1 MTDQFI
7 PPIPLAALGPKILL
21 EETKIKNIESR
32 LMGPNNEG
40 KAPSECQP
48 LKESELEN
56 IKTKI
61 ILNGPLAP
69 KEIKENINTINEN
82 NKNKTINILKTNTA
96 TKTEEKFLQKKRNLD
111 DKKKIIQFE
120 EKLLNDDL
128 LNNEKHC
135 SNKSNF
141 SEKSSKSDNNNNNS
155 GSELSPKNNITNNNT
170 NNNNNGTAS
179 NKYNNKSILDYYPT
193 KFISRSNTN
202 SNIIKNTNNNIT
214 SHKKNSGE
222 KNTNNKDSANKDLTQ
237 ELELNEHNNSGEKN
251 KNINHTN
258 NTELNTIEQ
267 LMKKISEQNL
277 IIESKDKEISSMR
290 LTLKEN
296 EEIIQNLQEY
306 KKNSDIEIK
315 RCRLDISNMAKE
327 ISALQREKKNKWIN
341 EQEYNLGKFGIQRF
355 SHGQILDY
363 WEDGKKIVELKKNLE
378 NIKLQREELD
388 KQRKR
393 LSSNKNRKN
402 QNQNQNQIEEN
413 NNNSNNLNNNNTSEI
428 DDSKE
433 LLYFKMMQLQKEETE
448 LKETKNKLEIEKSIL
463 IHEINLYNQESKCSF
478 YQKKEGWPLLG
489 GRYQVISLLGKGG
502 YSEVYKAYDLE
513 NHMYVACKLH
523 QLNQNWKEEVKDNYI
538 KHTVRENQIHQEI
551 NHSKIVRHFDTI
563 EIDNNSFCTVLEY
576 CSGPDLATY
585 LQRNRFIQEK
595 EARIIITQILEGLEY
610 LNKLPNKII
619 HYDLKP
625 ENIIFNNMEVK
636 ISDFG
641 LAKIV
646 ESNTDR
652 VQLTSQGVGTYWY
665 LPPECFEEKKNVDIS
680 SKVDIWSV
688 GVILFEMFFRKK
700 PFGQNYTQDKL
711 LKDRVMQNAK
721 VVEIPSKPNISEEC
735 KDFIRR
741 CLAYHPEDR
750 YDVFQALES
759 PFIKQE
765 KGKDSYK
772 KLKSG
777 SNNSSNNNLV
787 VPPFCI

>member
-1 MTDQFI
+1 MKDPFI
-7 PPIPLAALGPKILL
+7 PPKPLLGLSPKILL
-21 EETKIKNIESR
+21 DENKIKNIESR

-61 ILNGPLAP
+61 ILNNPLAP
-69 KEIKENINTINEN
+69 KEIKENINNSSNKKNVINTE
-82 NKNKTINILKTNTA
+82 I
-96 TKTEEKFLQKKRNLD
+96 KTEEKFLQKKRILD
-111 DKKKIIQFE
+111 DKNDKKKEKVKLSQFE
-120 EKLLNDDL
+120 EKLLHDDL
-128 LNNEKHC
+128 LNISTEKNNNS

-141 SEKSSKSDNNNNNS
+141 SEKSYNNS
-155 GSELSPKNNITNNNT
+155 SSELSPKNNLTNNNL
-170 NNNNNGTAS
+170 NMNSNTAS
-179 NKYNNKSILDYYPT
+179 NKNNKTILDYYPT
-193 KFISRSNTN
+193 KFISRSNNN
-202 SNIIKNTNNNIT
+202 SNIIKNNNNSVST
-214 SHKKNSGE
+214 SKKNSGE
-222 KNTNNKDSANKDLTQ
+222 KHHNNKEINNNNNI
-237 ELELNEHNNSGEKN
+237 ELELNEISQNLVNNHNSNNNSSEY
-251 KNINHTN
+251 
-258 NTELNTIEQ
+258 NTMEQ
-267 LMKKISEQNL
+267 LMKKITEQNL
-277 IIESKDKEISSMR
+277 IIETKDKEISS
-290 LTLKEN
+290 LKSALKEN
-296 EEIIQNLQEY
+296 EEIIQSLQEY

-315 RCRLDISNMAKE
+315 RCRLDISNMVKE
-327 ISALQREKKNKWIN
+327 ISELQREKKNKWIN
-341 EQEYNLGKFGIQRF
+341 EQEYYLGKFGIQRF
-355 SHGQILDY
+355 SHGQMMDY
-363 WEDGKKIVELKKNLE
+363 WEDGVKIIELKKNLE
-378 NIKLQREELD
+378 NIKIQKEEID
-388 KQRKR
+388 KQKKR
-393 LSSNKNRKN
+393 LSSNKNRRNN
-402 QNQNQNQIEEN
+402 QNQNQTDDIN
-413 NNNSNNLNNNNTSEI
+413 NNNNININNTENF
-428 DDSKE
+428 DDSKG
-433 LLYFKMMQLQKEETE
+433 LLYFKMMQLQKEEAE
-448 LKETKNKLEIEKSIL
+448 LKEQKNKLEIEKSIL
-463 IHEINLYNQESKCSF
+463 IHEINLYNQETRCSF
-478 YQKKEGWPLLG
+478 SQKKEGWPLLG
-489 GRYQVISLLGKGG
+489 GRYQIVSLLGKGG

-646 ESNTDR
+646 ENNTDR

-665 LPPECFEEKKNVDIS
+665 LPPECFEEKKNIDIS

-711 LKDRVMQNAK
+711 LKDRVMQNAR
-721 VVEIPSKPNISEEC
+721 VVDIPTKPNISEEC
-735 KDFIRR
+735 KDFIRK
-741 CLAYHPEDR
+741 CLAYHQEDR

-759 PFIKQE
+759 PFIKQD

-777 SNNSSNNNLV
+777 INSNNGSSTNLV
-787 VPPFCI
+787 VPPLCL

>member
-1 MTDQFI
+1 M
-7 PPIPLAALGPKILL
+7 PLTGLGPKILL
-21 EETKIKNIESR
+21 EENKIKSIESR

-69 KEIKENINTINEN
+69 KEIKENINTINDN
-82 NKNKTINILKTNTA
+82 NKTKTINIIKNA
-96 TKTEEKFLQKKRNLD
+96 SINKSEEKFLNKKRNLD
-111 DKKKIIQFE
+111 DKT
-120 EKLLNDDL
+120 LNDDL
-128 LNNEKHC
+128 SPNDKHS
-135 SNKSNF
+135 SNQSF
-141 SEKSSKSDNNNNNS
+141 SEKSSKSDNNNN
-155 GSELSPKNNITNNNT
+155 SELSPKNNTTNNTGN
-170 NNNNNGTAS
+170 AS
-179 NKYNNKSILDYYPT
+179 NKYNKSILDYYPT
-193 KFISRSNTN
+193 KFISRSYNN
-202 SNIIKNTNNNIT
+202 SNIVKNHNYSST
-214 SHKKNSGE
+214 HKKNSGD
-222 KNTNNKDSANKDLTQ
+222 KFSTNKDNKDINNP
-237 ELELNEHNNSGEKN
+237 ELELKEQK
-251 KNINHTN
+251 INHIN
-258 NTELNTIEQ
+258 NTEYNTIEQ
-267 LMKKISEQNL
+267 LMKKLNEQNL
-277 IIESKDKEISSMR
+277 IIESKDKEISSMKM
-290 LTLKEN
+290 LLKEN
-296 EEIIQNLQEY
+296 EEIINNLQEY
-306 KKNSDIEIK
+306 KKNSDLEIK

-327 ISALQREKKNKWIN
+327 ISTLQREKKNKWIN
-341 EQEYNLGKFGIQRF
+341 EQEYSLGKFGIQRF

-363 WEDGKKIVELKKNLE
+363 WEDGVKIIELKKNLE
-378 NIKLQREELD
+378 NIKQQREELD

-393 LSSNKNRKN
+393 LSSIKNRK
-402 QNQNQNQIEEN
+402 NQNQNQIEEN
-413 NNNSNNLNNNNTSEI
+413 NNMTNNISDI
-428 DDSKE
+428 DDSKG
-433 LLYFKMMQLQKEETE
+433 LLYFKMMQLQKEEVE

-478 YQKKEGWPLLG
+478 AQKKEGWPLLG
-489 GRYQVISLLGKGG
+489 GRYQIVGLLGKGG

-585 LQRNRFIQEK
+585 LQRNRCIQEK

-646 ESNTDR
+646 ESNTDK

-665 LPPECFEEKKNVDIS
+665 LPPECFEDRKNVDIS

-711 LKDRVMQNAK
+711 LKDKVMQNAK
-721 VVEIPSKPNISEEC
+721 VVDIPNKPNISEEC
-735 KDFIRR
+735 KDFIKK
-741 CLAYHPEDR
+741 CLAYHQEDR

-759 PFIKQE
+759 PFIKQD

-777 SNNSSNNNLV
+777 NNNSNNNSTNNLI
-787 VPPFCI
+787 VPPLCL

>member
-1 MTDQFI
+1 MKDPFI
-7 PPIPLAALGPKILL
+7 PPIPLATLAPKILL
-21 EETKIKNIESR
+21 EENKIKNIESR

-61 ILNGPLAP
+61 ILNAPLAP

-82 NKNKTINILKTNTA
+82 NKNKTINFLKNNNA
-96 TKTEEKFLQKKRNLD
+96 VKPEEKFLQKKRNLD
-111 DKKKIIQFE
+111 DKKKINQFE
-120 EKLLNDDL
+120 EKLLNDEL
-128 LNNEKHC
+128 SNNDKHS

-155 GSELSPKNNITNNNT
+155 ASELSPKNNNNTNNT

-193 KFISRSNTN
+193 KFISRSDNN
-202 SNIIKNTNNNIT
+202 SNAIKSINNNIS

-222 KNTNNKDSANKDLTQ
+222 KNSNYKDNIPNKDLNSEFDIKEQ
-237 ELELNEHNNSGEKN
+237 NNSGEKN
-251 KNINHTN
+251 VPHLN
-258 NTELNTIEQ
+258 NTEYNTIEQ

-277 IIESKDKEISSMR
+277 IIESKDKEISSMK

-296 EEIIQNLQEY
+296 EEIINNLQEY
-306 KKNSDIEIK
+306 KKNSDMEIK

-363 WEDGKKIVELKKNLE
+363 WEDGKKIIELKKNLE
-378 NIKLQREELD
+378 NIKIQKEELD
-388 KQRKR
+388 KQKKK
-393 LSSNKNRKN
+393 LASSKNKKN
-402 QNQNQNQIEEN
+402 QNMEENGINNGN
-413 NNNSNNLNNNNTSEI
+413 NNNISEI
-428 DDSKE
+428 EDSKE
-433 LLYFKMMQLQKEETE
+433 LLSFKMMQLQKEEIE

-463 IHEINLYNQESKCSF
+463 IHEINLYNQETKCSF

-489 GRYQVISLLGKGG
+489 GRYQIIGLLGKGG

-523 QLNQNWKEEVKDNYI
+523 QLNQNWREEVKDNYI

-585 LQRNRFIQEK
+585 LQRNRFVQEK

-711 LKDRVMQNAK
+711 LKDHVMQNAK
-721 VVEIPSKPNISEEC
+721 VVDIPSKPNISEEC
-735 KDFIRR
+735 KDFIKR

>member
-1 MTDQFI
+1 MKDTFI
-7 PPIPLAALGPKILL
+7 PPMPLTGLGPKILL
-21 EETKIKNIESR
+21 EENKIKSIESR

-69 KEIKENINTINEN
+69 KEIKENINTINDN
-82 NKNKTINILKTNTA
+82 NKTKTINIIKNA
-96 TKTEEKFLQKKRNLD
+96 SINKSEEKFLNKKRNLD
-111 DKKKIIQFE
+111 DKT
-120 EKLLNDDL
+120 LNDDL
-128 LNNEKHC
+128 SPNDKHS
-135 SNKSNF
+135 SNQSF
-141 SEKSSKSDNNNNNS
+141 SEKSSKSDNNN
-155 GSELSPKNNITNNNT
+155 SELSPKNNTTNNTGN
-170 NNNNNGTAS
+170 AS
-179 NKYNNKSILDYYPT
+179 NKYNKSILDYYPT
-193 KFISRSNTN
+193 KFISRSYNN
-202 SNIIKNTNNNIT
+202 SNIVKNHNYSST
-214 SHKKNSGE
+214 HKKNSGD
-222 KNTNNKDSANKDLTQ
+222 KFSTNKDNKDINNP
-237 ELELNEHNNSGEKN
+237 ELELKERE
-251 KNINHTN
+251 INHIN
-258 NTELNTIEQ
+258 NNEYNTIEQ
-267 LMKKISEQNL
+267 LMKKLNEQNL
-277 IIESKDKEISSMR
+277 IIESKDKEISSMKM
-290 LTLKEN
+290 LLKEN
-296 EEIIQNLQEY
+296 EEIINNLQEY
-306 KKNSDIEIK
+306 KKNSDLEIK

-327 ISALQREKKNKWIN
+327 ISTLQREKKNKWIN
-341 EQEYNLGKFGIQRF
+341 EQEYSLGKFGIQRF

-363 WEDGKKIVELKKNLE
+363 WEDGVKIIELKKNLE
-378 NIKLQREELD
+378 NIKQQREELD

-393 LSSNKNRKN
+393 LSSIKNRK
-402 QNQNQNQIEEN
+402 NQNQNQIEEN
-413 NNNSNNLNNNNTSEI
+413 NNMTNNISDI
-428 DDSKE
+428 DDSKG
-433 LLYFKMMQLQKEETE
+433 LLYFKMMQLQKEEVE

-478 YQKKEGWPLLG
+478 AQKKEGWPLLG
-489 GRYQVISLLGKGG
+489 GRYQIVGLLGKGG

-585 LQRNRFIQEK
+585 LQRNRCIQEK

-646 ESNTDR
+646 ESNTDK

-665 LPPECFEEKKNVDIS
+665 LPPECFEDRKNVDIS

-711 LKDRVMQNAK
+711 LKDKVMQNAK
-721 VVEIPSKPNISEEC
+721 VVDIPNKPNISEEC
-735 KDFIRR
+735 KDFIKK
-741 CLAYHPEDR
+741 CLAYHQEDR

-759 PFIKQE
+759 PFIKQD

-777 SNNSSNNNLV
+777 NNNSNNNSTNNLI
-787 VPPFCI
+787 VPPLCL

>member
-1 MTDQFI
+1 MKDSFLQ
-7 PPIPLAALGPKILL
+7 PKPLNGLNPKMILVNENKL
-21 EETKIKNIESR
+21 KNLESR

-48 LKESELEN
+48 LKESEFEN

-61 ILNGPLAP
+61 ISVPLAP

-82 NKNKTINILKTNTA
+82 NKNKNNIMLKSNSGIRKTISSEIKTD
-96 TKTEEKFLQKKRNLD
+96 EKFLQKKRNFGEKNQRNILEED
-111 DKKKIIQFE
+111 FNNDFLNSDK
-120 EKLLNDDL
+120 
-128 LNNEKHC
+128 NN
-135 SNKSNF
+135 SNKSIL
-141 SEKSSKSDNNNNNS
+141 SDKSFKSDNNS
-155 GSELSPKNNITNNNT
+155 GGSESSQKH
-170 NNNNNGTAS
+170 NNNNNGNTN
-179 NKYNNKSILDYYPT
+179 NKHNKSIKDYYPT
-193 KFISRSNTN
+193 TFISRSNNNSNHFKSTN
-202 SNIIKNTNNNIT
+202 SNLSTHKKSSGDKYSTNNNSIDI
-214 SHKKNSGE
+214 NDGNANE
-222 KNTNNKDSANKDLTQ
+222 KNNQSNH
-237 ELELNEHNNSGEKN
+237 EY
-251 KNINHTN
+251 NIS
-258 NTELNTIEQ
+258 IEQ
-267 LMKKISEQNL
+267 LMKKISDQN
-277 IIESKDKEISSMR
+277 IILELKDKEISNLK
-290 LTLKEN
+290 LTKKEN
-296 EEIIQNLQEY
+296 EEIIKDLQEY

-327 ISALQREKKNKWIN
+327 IAELKRERKNKWIN

-355 SHGQILDY
+355 SHGQTIDY
-363 WEDGKKIVELKKNLE
+363 WEDGTKIIEIKKQLE
-378 NIKLQREELD
+378 NIKNQKEEID
-388 KQRKR
+388 KQRRKI
-393 LSSNKNRKN
+393 SSSKSRKT
-402 QNQNQNQIEEN
+402 QNDDN
-413 NNNSNNLNNNNTSEI
+413 NNNYYEQ

-433 LLYFKMMQLQKEETE
+433 LLNFKMSQLQKEESE
-448 LKETKNKLEIEKSIL
+448 LKDKKNRLDIEKSIL
-463 IHEINLYNQESKCSF
+463 IHEINLYNQESRCTFS
-478 YQKKEGWPLLG
+478 QKKEGWPLLG
-489 GRYQVISLLGKGG
+489 GRYQIVGLLGKGG

-538 KHTVRENQIHQEI
+538 KHTIRENQIHKEI

-625 ENIIFNNMEVK
+625 ENIIFNNMEAK

-665 LPPECFEEKKNVDIS
+665 LPPECFEEKKNVNIS
-680 SKVDIWSV
+680 SKVDIWSI

-711 LKDRVMQNAK
+711 LKERVMQNAK
-721 VVEIPSKPNISEEC
+721 VVEIPNKPNISDEC
-735 KDFIRR
+735 KDFIRH
-741 CLAYHPEDR
+741 CLAYHQEDR

-759 PFIKQE
+759 PFIKQD

-772 KLKSG
+772 KIKSG
-777 SNNSSNNNLV
+777 NVSNNINVSAFNL
-787 VPPFCI
+787 

>member
-1 MTDQFI
+1 MKDTFI
-7 PPIPLAALGPKILL
+7 PPMPLTGLGPKILL
-21 EETKIKNIESR
+21 EENKIKSIESR

-69 KEIKENINTINEN
+69 KEIKENINTINDN
-82 NKNKTINILKTNTA
+82 NKTKTINIIKNA
-96 TKTEEKFLQKKRNLD
+96 SINKSEEKFLNKKRNLD
-111 DKKKIIQFE
+111 DKT
-120 EKLLNDDL
+120 LDDDL
-128 LNNEKHC
+128 SPNDKHS
-135 SNKSNF
+135 SNQSF
-141 SEKSSKSDNNNNNS
+141 SEKSSKSDNNN
-155 GSELSPKNNITNNNT
+155 SELSPKNNTTNNTGN
-170 NNNNNGTAS
+170 AS
-179 NKYNNKSILDYYPT
+179 NKYNKSILDYYPT
-193 KFISRSNTN
+193 KFISRSYNN
-202 SNIIKNTNNNIT
+202 SNIVKNHNYSST
-214 SHKKNSGE
+214 HKKNSGD
-222 KNTNNKDSANKDLTQ
+222 KFSTNKDNKDINNP
-237 ELELNEHNNSGEKN
+237 ELELKEQK
-251 KNINHTN
+251 INHIN
-258 NTELNTIEQ
+258 NTEYNTIEQ
-267 LMKKISEQNL
+267 LMKKLNEQNL
-277 IIESKDKEISSMR
+277 IIESKDKEISSMKM
-290 LTLKEN
+290 LLKEN
-296 EEIIQNLQEY
+296 EEIINNLQEY
-306 KKNSDIEIK
+306 KKNSDLEIK

-327 ISALQREKKNKWIN
+327 ISTLQREKKNKWIN
-341 EQEYNLGKFGIQRF
+341 EQEYSLGKFGIQRF

-363 WEDGKKIVELKKNLE
+363 WEDGVKIIELKKNLE
-378 NIKLQREELD
+378 NIKQQREELD

-393 LSSNKNRKN
+393 LSSIKNRK
-402 QNQNQNQIEEN
+402 NQNQNQIEEN
-413 NNNSNNLNNNNTSEI
+413 NNMTNNISDI
-428 DDSKE
+428 DDSKG
-433 LLYFKMMQLQKEETE
+433 LLYFKMMQLQKEEVE

-478 YQKKEGWPLLG
+478 AQKKEGWPLLG
-489 GRYQVISLLGKGG
+489 GRYQIVGLLGKGG

-585 LQRNRFIQEK
+585 LQRNRCIQEK

-646 ESNTDR
+646 ESNTDK

-665 LPPECFEEKKNVDIS
+665 LPPECFEDRKNVDIS

-711 LKDRVMQNAK
+711 LKDKVMQNAK
-721 VVEIPSKPNISEEC
+721 VVDIPNKPNISEEC
-735 KDFIRR
+735 KDFIKK
-741 CLAYHPEDR
+741 CLAYHQEDR

-759 PFIKQE
+759 PFIKQD

-777 SNNSSNNNLV
+777 NNNSNNNSTNNLI
-787 VPPFCI
+787 VPPLCL

>member
-1 MTDQFI
+1 MKDPFI
-7 PPIPLAALGPKILL
+7 PPKPLLGLSPKILL
-21 EETKIKNIESR
+21 DENKIKNIESR

-61 ILNGPLAP
+61 ILNNPLAP
-69 KEIKENINTINEN
+69 KEIKENINNSSNKKNVINTEI
-82 NKNKTINILKTNTA
+82 KI
-96 TKTEEKFLQKKRNLD
+96 EEKFLQKKRILD
-111 DKKKIIQFE
+111 DKNDKKKEKVKLSQFE
-120 EKLLNDDL
+120 EKLLHDDL
-128 LNNEKHC
+128 LNISTEKNNNS

-141 SEKSSKSDNNNNNS
+141 SEKSYNNS
-155 GSELSPKNNITNNNT
+155 SSELSPKNNLTNNNL
-170 NNNNNGTAS
+170 NMNSNTAS
-179 NKYNNKSILDYYPT
+179 NKNNKTILDYYPT
-193 KFISRSNTN
+193 KFISRSNNN
-202 SNIIKNTNNNIT
+202 SNIIKNNNNSVST
-214 SHKKNSGE
+214 SKKNSGE
-222 KNTNNKDSANKDLTQ
+222 KHHNNKEINNNNNI
-237 ELELNEHNNSGEKN
+237 ELELNEISQNLVNNHNSNNNSSEY
-251 KNINHTN
+251 
-258 NTELNTIEQ
+258 NTMEQ
-267 LMKKISEQNL
+267 LMKKITEQNL
-277 IIESKDKEISSMR
+277 IIETKDKEISS
-290 LTLKEN
+290 LKSALKEN
-296 EEIIQNLQEY
+296 EEIIQSLQEY

-315 RCRLDISNMAKE
+315 RCRLDISNMVKE
-327 ISALQREKKNKWIN
+327 ISELQREKKNKWIN
-341 EQEYNLGKFGIQRF
+341 EQEYYLGKFGIQRF
-355 SHGQILDY
+355 SHGQMMDY
-363 WEDGKKIVELKKNLE
+363 WEDGVKIIELKKNLE
-378 NIKLQREELD
+378 NIKIQKEEID
-388 KQRKR
+388 KQKKR
-393 LSSNKNRKN
+393 LSSNKNRRNN
-402 QNQNQNQIEEN
+402 QNQNQTDDIN
-413 NNNSNNLNNNNTSEI
+413 NNNININNTENF
-428 DDSKE
+428 DDSKG
-433 LLYFKMMQLQKEETE
+433 LLYFKMMQLQKEEAE
-448 LKETKNKLEIEKSIL
+448 LKEQKNKLEIEKSIL
-463 IHEINLYNQESKCSF
+463 IHEINLYNQETRCSF
-478 YQKKEGWPLLG
+478 SQKKEGWPLLG
-489 GRYQVISLLGKGG
+489 GRYQIVSLLGKGG

-646 ESNTDR
+646 ENNTDR

-665 LPPECFEEKKNVDIS
+665 LPPECFEEKKNIDIS

-711 LKDRVMQNAK
+711 LKDRVMQNAR
-721 VVEIPSKPNISEEC
+721 VVDIPTKPNISEEC
-735 KDFIRR
+735 KDFIRK
-741 CLAYHPEDR
+741 CLAYHQEDR

-759 PFIKQE
+759 PFIKQD

-777 SNNSSNNNLV
+777 INSNNGSSTNLV
-787 VPPFCI
+787 VPPLCL

>member
-1 MTDQFI
+1 MKDPFI
-7 PPIPLAALGPKILL
+7 PPIPLATLAPKILL
-21 EETKIKNIESR
+21 EENKIKNIESR

-61 ILNGPLAP
+61 ILNAPLAP

-82 NKNKTINILKTNTA
+82 NKNKTINFLKNNNA
-96 TKTEEKFLQKKRNLD
+96 VKPEEKFLQKKRNLD
-111 DKKKIIQFE
+111 DKKKINQFE
-120 EKLLNDDL
+120 EKLLNDEL
-128 LNNEKHC
+128 SNNDKHS

-155 GSELSPKNNITNNNT
+155 ASELSPKNNNNTNNT

-193 KFISRSNTN
+193 KFISRSDNN
-202 SNIIKNTNNNIT
+202 SNAIKSINNSIS

-222 KNTNNKDSANKDLTQ
+222 KNSNNKDNIPNKDLNSEFDIKEQ
-237 ELELNEHNNSGEKN
+237 NNSGEKN
-251 KNINHTN
+251 VPHLN
-258 NTELNTIEQ
+258 NTEYNTIEQ

-277 IIESKDKEISSMR
+277 IIESKDKEISSMK

-296 EEIIQNLQEY
+296 EEIINNLQEY
-306 KKNSDIEIK
+306 KKNSDMEIK

-355 SHGQILDY
+355 SHGQIMDY
-363 WEDGKKIVELKKNLE
+363 WEDGKKIIELKKNLE
-378 NIKLQREELD
+378 NIKIQKEELD
-388 KQRKR
+388 KQKKK
-393 LSSNKNRKN
+393 LASSKNKKN
-402 QNQNQNQIEEN
+402 QNMEENGINNGN
-413 NNNSNNLNNNNTSEI
+413 NNNISEI
-428 DDSKE
+428 EDSKE
-433 LLYFKMMQLQKEETE
+433 LLSFKMMQLQKEEIE

-463 IHEINLYNQESKCSF
+463 IHEINLYNQETKCSF

-489 GRYQVISLLGKGG
+489 GRYQIIGLLGKGG

-523 QLNQNWKEEVKDNYI
+523 QLNQNWREEVKDNYI

-585 LQRNRFIQEK
+585 LQRNRFVQEK

-711 LKDRVMQNAK
+711 LKDHVMQNAK
-721 VVEIPSKPNISEEC
+721 VVDIPSKPNISEEC
-735 KDFIRR
+735 KDFIKR

>member
-1 MTDQFI
+1 MKDTFI
-7 PPIPLAALGPKILL
+7 PPMPLTGLGPKILL
-21 EETKIKNIESR
+21 EENKIKSIESR

-69 KEIKENINTINEN
+69 KEIKENINTINDN
-82 NKNKTINILKTNTA
+82 NKTKTINIIKNA
-96 TKTEEKFLQKKRNLD
+96 SINKSEEKFLNKKRNLD
-111 DKKKIIQFE
+111 DKT
-120 EKLLNDDL
+120 LNDDL
-128 LNNEKHC
+128 SPNDKHS
-135 SNKSNF
+135 SNQSF
-141 SEKSSKSDNNNNNS
+141 SEKSSKSDNNNN
-155 GSELSPKNNITNNNT
+155 SELSPKNNTTNNTGN
-170 NNNNNGTAS
+170 AS
-179 NKYNNKSILDYYPT
+179 NKYNKSILDYYPT
-193 KFISRSNTN
+193 KFISRSYNN
-202 SNIIKNTNNNIT
+202 SNIVKNHNYSST
-214 SHKKNSGE
+214 HKKNSGD
-222 KNTNNKDSANKDLTQ
+222 KFSTNKDNKDINNP
-237 ELELNEHNNSGEKN
+237 ELELKEQK
-251 KNINHTN
+251 INHIN
-258 NTELNTIEQ
+258 NTEYNTIEQ
-267 LMKKISEQNL
+267 LMKKLNEQNL
-277 IIESKDKEISSMR
+277 IIESKDKEISSMKM
-290 LTLKEN
+290 LLKEN
-296 EEIIQNLQEY
+296 EEIINNLQEY
-306 KKNSDIEIK
+306 KKNSDLEIK

-327 ISALQREKKNKWIN
+327 ISTLQREKKNKWIN
-341 EQEYNLGKFGIQRF
+341 EQEYSLGKFGIQRF

-363 WEDGKKIVELKKNLE
+363 WEDGVKIIELKKNLE
-378 NIKLQREELD
+378 NIKQQREELD

-393 LSSNKNRKN
+393 LSSIKNRK
-402 QNQNQNQIEEN
+402 NQNQNQIEEN
-413 NNNSNNLNNNNTSEI
+413 NNMTNNISDI
-428 DDSKE
+428 DDSKG
-433 LLYFKMMQLQKEETE
+433 LLYFKMMQLQKEEVE

-478 YQKKEGWPLLG
+478 AQKKEGWPLLG
-489 GRYQVISLLGKGG
+489 GRYQIVGLLGKGG

-585 LQRNRFIQEK
+585 LQRNRCIQEK

-646 ESNTDR
+646 ESNTDK

-665 LPPECFEEKKNVDIS
+665 LPPECFEDRKNVDIS

-711 LKDRVMQNAK
+711 LKDKVMQNAK
-721 VVEIPSKPNISEEC
+721 VVDIPNKPNISEEC
-735 KDFIRR
+735 KDFIKK
-741 CLAYHPEDR
+741 CLAYHQEDR

-759 PFIKQE
+759 PFIKQD

-777 SNNSSNNNLV
+777 NNNSNNNSTNNLI
-787 VPPFCI
+787 VPPLCL

>member
-1 MTDQFI
+1 MKDIFI
-7 PPIPLAALGPKILL
+7 PPIPLTGLGPKILL
-21 EETKIKNIESR
+21 EENKIKSIENR

-69 KEIKENINTINEN
+69 KEIKENINTINDN
-82 NKNKTINILKTNTA
+82 NKTKTINIIKNSSVN
-96 TKTEEKFLQKKRNLD
+96 KSEEKFLNKKRNLD
-111 DKKKIIQFE
+111 DKT
-120 EKLLNDDL
+120 LNDDL
-128 LNNEKHC
+128 SPNDKH
-135 SNKSNF
+135 SSDQSF
-141 SEKSSKSDNNNNNS
+141 SEKSSKSDNNNN
-155 GSELSPKNNITNNNT
+155 SELSPKNNTTNNNT
-170 NNNNNGTAS
+170 GNAS
-179 NKYNNKSILDYYPT
+179 NKYNKSILDYYPT
-193 KFISRSNTN
+193 KFISRSYNN
-202 SNIIKNTNNNIT
+202 SNIVKNNNYSST
-214 SHKKNSGE
+214 HKKNSGE
-222 KNTNNKDSANKDLTQ
+222 KFSTNKDTKDINNA
-237 ELELNEHNNSGEKN
+237 ELELKEQK
-251 KNINHTN
+251 INHIN
-258 NTELNTIEQ
+258 NTEYNTIEQ
-267 LMKKISEQNL
+267 LMKKLNEQNL
-277 IIESKDKEISSMR
+277 IIESKDKEISSMKM
-290 LTLKEN
+290 LLKEN
-296 EEIIQNLQEY
+296 EEIINNLQEY
-306 KKNSDIEIK
+306 KKNSDLEIK

-327 ISALQREKKNKWIN
+327 ISTLQREKKNKWIN
-341 EQEYNLGKFGIQRF
+341 EQEYSLGKFGIQRF

-363 WEDGKKIVELKKNLE
+363 WEDGVKIIELKKNLE
-378 NIKLQREELD
+378 NIKQQREELD

-393 LSSNKNRKN
+393 LSSIKNRK
-402 QNQNQNQIEEN
+402 NQNQNQIEEN
-413 NNNSNNLNNNNTSEI
+413 NNMTNNISDI
-428 DDSKE
+428 DDSKG
-433 LLYFKMMQLQKEETE
+433 LLYFKMMQLQKEEVE

-463 IHEINLYNQESKCSF
+463 VHEINLYNQESKCSF
-478 YQKKEGWPLLG
+478 AQKKEGWPLLG
-489 GRYQVISLLGKGG
+489 GRYQIVGLLGKGG

-585 LQRNRFIQEK
+585 LQRNRCIQEK

-646 ESNTDR
+646 ESNNDK

-665 LPPECFEEKKNVDIS
+665 LPPECFDDRKNVDIS

-700 PFGQNYTQDKL
+700 PFGQNYSQDKL
-711 LKDRVMQNAK
+711 LKDKVMQNAK
-721 VVEIPSKPNISEEC
+721 VVDIPNKPNISEEC
-735 KDFIRR
+735 KDFIKK
-741 CLAYHPEDR
+741 CLAYHQEDR

-777 SNNSSNNNLV
+777 NNNSNTNSSNNLI
-787 VPPFCI
+787 VPPLCL

>member
-1 MTDQFI
+1 M
-7 PPIPLAALGPKILL
+7 
-21 EETKIKNIESR
+21 
-32 LMGPNNEG
+32 
-40 KAPSECQP
+40 
-48 LKESELEN
+48 
-56 IKTKI
+56 
-61 ILNGPLAP
+61 
-69 KEIKENINTINEN
+69 
-82 NKNKTINILKTNTA
+82 
-96 TKTEEKFLQKKRNLD
+96 
-111 DKKKIIQFE
+111 
-120 EKLLNDDL
+120 
-128 LNNEKHC
+128 
-135 SNKSNF
+135 
-141 SEKSSKSDNNNNNS
+141 
-155 GSELSPKNNITNNNT
+155 
-170 NNNNNGTAS
+170 
-179 NKYNNKSILDYYPT
+179 
-193 KFISRSNTN
+193 
-202 SNIIKNTNNNIT
+202 
-214 SHKKNSGE
+214 
-222 KNTNNKDSANKDLTQ
+222 
-237 ELELNEHNNSGEKN
+237 
-251 KNINHTN
+251 
-258 NTELNTIEQ
+258 
-267 LMKKISEQNL
+267 
-277 IIESKDKEISSMR
+277 
-290 LTLKEN
+290 
-296 EEIIQNLQEY
+296 
-306 KKNSDIEIK
+306 
-315 RCRLDISNMAKE
+315 
-327 ISALQREKKNKWIN
+327 
-341 EQEYNLGKFGIQRF
+341 
-355 SHGQILDY
+355 DY
-363 WEDGKKIVELKKNLE
+363 WEDGKKIIELKKNLE
-378 NIKLQREELD
+378 NIKIRKEELD
-388 KQRKR
+388 KQKKK
-393 LSSNKNRKN
+393 LASSKNKKN
-402 QNQNQNQIEEN
+402 QNMEENGINNGN
-413 NNNSNNLNNNNTSEI
+413 NNNISEI
-428 DDSKE
+428 EDSKE
-433 LLYFKMMQLQKEETE
+433 LLSFKMMQLQKEEIE

-463 IHEINLYNQESKCSF
+463 IHEINLYNQETKCSF

-489 GRYQVISLLGKGG
+489 GRYQIIGLLGKGG

-523 QLNQNWKEEVKDNYI
+523 QLNQNWREEVKDNYI

-585 LQRNRFIQEK
+585 LQRNRFVQEK

-711 LKDRVMQNAK
+711 LKDHVMQNAK
-721 VVEIPSKPNISEEC
+721 VVDIPSKPNISEEC
-735 KDFIRR
+735 KDFIKR

-765 KGKDSYK
+765 KGRDSYK

>member
-1 MTDQFI
+1 MKDPFI
-7 PPIPLAALGPKILL
+7 PPIPLATLAPKILL
-21 EETKIKNIESR
+21 EENKIKNIESR

-61 ILNGPLAP
+61 ILNAPLAP

-82 NKNKTINILKTNTA
+82 NKNKTINFLKNNNA
-96 TKTEEKFLQKKRNLD
+96 VKPEEKFLQKKRNLD
-111 DKKKIIQFE
+111 DKKKINQFE
-120 EKLLNDDL
+120 EKLLNDEL
-128 LNNEKHC
+128 SNNDKHS

-155 GSELSPKNNITNNNT
+155 ASELSPKNNNNTNNT

-193 KFISRSNTN
+193 KFISRSDNN
-202 SNIIKNTNNNIT
+202 SNAIKSINNSIS

-222 KNTNNKDSANKDLTQ
+222 KNSNNKDNIPNKDLNPEFDIKEQ
-237 ELELNEHNNSGEKN
+237 NNSGEKN
-251 KNINHTN
+251 VPHLN
-258 NTELNTIEQ
+258 NTEYNTIEQ

-277 IIESKDKEISSMR
+277 IIESKDKEISSMK

-296 EEIIQNLQEY
+296 EEIINNLQEY

-355 SHGQILDY
+355 SHGQIMDY
-363 WEDGKKIVELKKNLE
+363 WEDGKKIIELKKNLE
-378 NIKLQREELD
+378 NIKIQKEELD
-388 KQRKR
+388 KQKKK
-393 LSSNKNRKN
+393 LASSKNKKN
-402 QNQNQNQIEEN
+402 QNMEENGINNGN
-413 NNNSNNLNNNNTSEI
+413 NNNISEI
-428 DDSKE
+428 EDSKE
-433 LLYFKMMQLQKEETE
+433 LLSFKMMQLQKEEIE

-463 IHEINLYNQESKCSF
+463 IHEINLYNQETKCSF

-489 GRYQVISLLGKGG
+489 GRYQIIGLLGKGG

-523 QLNQNWKEEVKDNYI
+523 QLNQNWREEVKDNYI

-585 LQRNRFIQEK
+585 LQRNRFVQEK

-711 LKDRVMQNAK
+711 LKDHVMQNAK
-721 VVEIPSKPNISEEC
+721 VVDIPSKPNISEEC
-735 KDFIRR
+735 KDFIKR

>member
-1 MTDQFI
+1 MKDTFV
-7 PPIPLAALGPKILL
+7 PPMPLMALAPKILL
-21 EETKIKNIESR
+21 EENKIKSIENR

-82 NKNKTINILKTNTA
+82 NKNKIINTLKNNNTINKS
-96 TKTEEKFLQKKRNLD
+96 EEKFLQKKRNLD
-111 DKKKIIQFE
+111 IKIVDE
-120 EKLLNDDL
+120 EINS
-128 LNNEKHC
+128 NEKHS

-141 SEKSSKSDNNNNNS
+141 SEKSSKSDNNNNNNN
-155 GSELSPKNNITNNNT
+155 SELSPKNNITNNNT
-170 NNNNNGTAS
+170 GNTS

-193 KFISRSNTN
+193 KFISRSNNN
-202 SNIIKNTNNNIT
+202 STVIKNTNTNIST
-214 SHKKNSGE
+214 HKKNSGE
-222 KNTNNKDSANKDLTQ
+222 KNKEINNNNNNINNSP
-237 ELELNEHNNSGEKN
+237 ELELSEQK
-251 KNINHTN
+251 INHIN
-258 NTELNTIEQ
+258 NTEYNTLEQ
-267 LMKKISEQNL
+267 LLKKLNEQNL
-277 IIESKDKEISSMR
+277 IIEAKEKENSSLK

-296 EEIIQNLQEY
+296 EETINNLQEY
-306 KKNSDIEIK
+306 KKNSDFEIK
-315 RCRLDISNMAKE
+315 RCRLDISNMVKE
-327 ISALQREKKNKWIN
+327 ISLLQREKKNKWIN

-363 WEDGKKIVELKKNLE
+363 WEDGTKIIELKKNLE
-378 NIKLQREELD
+378 NIKLQKEELD

-402 QNQNQNQIEEN
+402 QVEE
-413 NNNSNNLNNNNTSEI
+413 NSNNLISTNNISEI
-428 DDSKE
+428 DDSKG
-433 LLYFKMMQLQKEETE
+433 LLYFKMMQLQKEEAE

-478 YQKKEGWPLLG
+478 AQNKEGWPLLG
-489 GRYQVISLLGKGG
+489 GRYQIVSLLGKGG

-513 NHMYVACKLH
+513 NHIYVACKLH

-646 ESNTDR
+646 ESNTDK

-665 LPPECFEEKKNVDIS
+665 LPPECFEEKNKVDIS

-688 GVILFEMFFRKK
+688 GVILYEMFFRKK

-721 VVEIPSKPNISEEC
+721 VVDFPNKPNISEEC
-735 KDFIRR
+735 KDFIRK

-777 SNNSSNNNLV
+777 NNINNSNNSSTNNLV
-787 VPPFCI
+787 VPPFCL

>member
-1 MTDQFI
+1 MKDTFI
-7 PPIPLAALGPKILL
+7 PPMPLTGLGPKILL
-21 EETKIKNIESR
+21 EESKIKSIENR

-69 KEIKENINTINEN
+69 KEIKENINTINDN
-82 NKNKTINILKTNTA
+82 NKTKTINIIKNA
-96 TKTEEKFLQKKRNLD
+96 SINKSEEKFLNKKRNLD
-111 DKKKIIQFE
+111 DKT
-120 EKLLNDDL
+120 LNDDL
-128 LNNEKHC
+128 SPNDKHS
-135 SNKSNF
+135 SNQSF
-141 SEKSSKSDNNNNNS
+141 SEKSSKSDNNN
-155 GSELSPKNNITNNNT
+155 SELSPKNNTTNNTGN
-170 NNNNNGTAS
+170 AS
-179 NKYNNKSILDYYPT
+179 NKYNKSILDYYPT
-193 KFISRSNTN
+193 KFISRSYNN
-202 SNIIKNTNNNIT
+202 SNIVKNHNYSST
-214 SHKKNSGE
+214 HKKNSGD
-222 KNTNNKDSANKDLTQ
+222 KFSTNKDNKDINNP
-237 ELELNEHNNSGEKN
+237 ELELKEQK
-251 KNINHTN
+251 INHIN
-258 NTELNTIEQ
+258 NTEYNTIEQ
-267 LMKKISEQNL
+267 LMKKLNEQNL
-277 IIESKDKEISSMR
+277 IIESKDKEISSMKM
-290 LTLKEN
+290 LLKEN
-296 EEIIQNLQEY
+296 EEIINNLQEY
-306 KKNSDIEIK
+306 KKNSDLEIK

-327 ISALQREKKNKWIN
+327 ISTLQREKKNKWIN
-341 EQEYNLGKFGIQRF
+341 EQEYSLGKFGIQRF

-363 WEDGKKIVELKKNLE
+363 WEDGVKIIELKKNLE
-378 NIKLQREELD
+378 NIKQQREELD

-393 LSSNKNRKN
+393 LSSIKNRK
-402 QNQNQNQIEEN
+402 NQNQNQIEEN
-413 NNNSNNLNNNNTSEI
+413 NNMTNNISDI
-428 DDSKE
+428 DDSKG
-433 LLYFKMMQLQKEETE
+433 LLYFKMMQLQKEEVE

-478 YQKKEGWPLLG
+478 AQKKEGWPLLG
-489 GRYQVISLLGKGG
+489 GRYQIVGLLGKGG

-585 LQRNRFIQEK
+585 LQRNRCIQEK

-646 ESNTDR
+646 ESNTDK

-665 LPPECFEEKKNVDIS
+665 LPPECFEDRKNVDIS

-711 LKDRVMQNAK
+711 LKDKVMQNAK
-721 VVEIPSKPNISEEC
+721 VVDIPNKPNISEEC
-735 KDFIRR
+735 KDFIKK
-741 CLAYHPEDR
+741 CLAYHQEDR

-759 PFIKQE
+759 PFIKQD

-777 SNNSSNNNLV
+777 NNNSNNNSTNNLI
-787 VPPFCI
+787 VPPLCL

>member
-1 MTDQFI
+1 MKDPFI
-7 PPIPLAALGPKILL
+7 PPKPLLGLSPKILL
-21 EETKIKNIESR
+21 DENKIKNIESR

-61 ILNGPLAP
+61 ILNNPLAP
-69 KEIKENINTINEN
+69 KEIKENINNSSNKKNVINTE
-82 NKNKTINILKTNTA
+82 I
-96 TKTEEKFLQKKRNLD
+96 KTEEKFLQKKRILD
-111 DKKKIIQFE
+111 DKNDKKKEKVKLSQFE
-120 EKLLNDDL
+120 EKLLHDNL
-128 LNNEKHC
+128 LNISTEKNNNS

-141 SEKSSKSDNNNNNS
+141 SEKSYNNS
-155 GSELSPKNNITNNNT
+155 SSELSPKNNLTNNNL
-170 NNNNNGTAS
+170 NMNSNTAS
-179 NKYNNKSILDYYPT
+179 NKNNKTILDYYPT
-193 KFISRSNTN
+193 KFISRSNNN
-202 SNIIKNTNNNIT
+202 SNIIKNNNNSVST
-214 SHKKNSGE
+214 SKKNSGE
-222 KNTNNKDSANKDLTQ
+222 KHHNNKEINNNNNI
-237 ELELNEHNNSGEKN
+237 ELELNEISQNLVNNHNSTNNSSEY
-251 KNINHTN
+251 
-258 NTELNTIEQ
+258 NTMEQ
-267 LMKKISEQNL
+267 LMKKITEQNL
-277 IIESKDKEISSMR
+277 IIETKDKEISS
-290 LTLKEN
+290 LKSALKEN
-296 EEIIQNLQEY
+296 EEIIQSLQEY

-315 RCRLDISNMAKE
+315 RCRLDISNMVKE
-327 ISALQREKKNKWIN
+327 ISELQREKKNKWIN
-341 EQEYNLGKFGIQRF
+341 EQEYYLGKFGIQRF
-355 SHGQILDY
+355 SHGQMMDY
-363 WEDGKKIVELKKNLE
+363 WEDGVKIIELKKNLE
-378 NIKLQREELD
+378 NIKMQKEEID
-388 KQRKR
+388 KQKKR
-393 LSSNKNRKN
+393 LSSNKNRRNN
-402 QNQNQNQIEEN
+402 QNQNQTDDIN
-413 NNNSNNLNNNNTSEI
+413 NNNININNTENF
-428 DDSKE
+428 DDSKG
-433 LLYFKMMQLQKEETE
+433 LLYFKMMQLQKEEAE
-448 LKETKNKLEIEKSIL
+448 LKEQKNKLEIEKSIL
-463 IHEINLYNQESKCSF
+463 IHEINLYNQETRCSF
-478 YQKKEGWPLLG
+478 SQKKEGWPLLG
-489 GRYQVISLLGKGG
+489 GRYQIVSLLGKGG

-646 ESNTDR
+646 ENNTDR

-665 LPPECFEEKKNVDIS
+665 LPPECFEEKKNIDIS

-711 LKDRVMQNAK
+711 LKDRVMQNAR
-721 VVEIPSKPNISEEC
+721 VVDIPTKPNISEEC
-735 KDFIRR
+735 KDFIRK
-741 CLAYHPEDR
+741 CLAYHQEDR

-759 PFIKQE
+759 PFIKQD

-777 SNNSSNNNLV
+777 INSNNGSSTNLV
-787 VPPFCI
+787 VPPLCL

>member
-1 MTDQFI
+1 MKGSFLQ
-7 PPIPLAALGPKILL
+7 PKPLVGLNPKMFLFD
-21 EETKIKNIESR
+21 ENKIKNIENR

-82 NKNKTINILKTNTA
+82 NKNKNNIILKSNQGI
-96 TKTEEKFLQKKRNLD
+96 KEINNSELKYDEKFLQKKRNSGE
-111 DKKKIIQFE
+111 KNHKNSIE
-120 EKLLNDDL
+120 ENFLNSDVLKLEK
-128 LNNEKHC
+128 NN
-135 SNKSNF
+135 SNKTILSD
-141 SEKSSKSDNNNNNS
+141 KSYKSDNNS
-155 GSELSPKNNITNNNT
+155 GSELSPKH
-170 NNNNNGTAS
+170 NNNGNTS
-179 NKYNNKSILDYYPT
+179 NKYNKSIKDYYPT
-193 KFISRSNTN
+193 TFIARSNNN
-202 SNIIKNTNNNIT
+202 SNHLKNSNSCNIST
-214 SHKKNSGE
+214 HKKSIGERHNSNLIEGIE
-222 KNTNNKDSANKDLTQ
+222 SHINDK
-237 ELELNEHNNSGEKN
+237 NNS
-251 KNINHTN
+251 NHEYN
-258 NTELNTIEQ
+258 YSIEQ
-267 LMKKISEQNL
+267 LMKKISDQN
-277 IIESKDKEISSMR
+277 IILELKEKEISNLK
-290 LTLKEN
+290 LTIKEN
-296 EEIIQNLQEY
+296 EEIIKDLQEY
-306 KKNSDIEIK
+306 KKNSDLEIK
-315 RCRLDISNMAKE
+315 RCRLDISNMVKE
-327 ISALQREKKNKWIN
+327 IAQLKREKKNKWIN

-355 SHGQILDY
+355 SHGQTIDY
-363 WEDGKKIVELKKNLE
+363 WEDGTKIIEIKKQLE
-378 NIKLQREELD
+378 NIKNQKEEID
-388 KQRKR
+388 KQRRK
-393 LSSNKNRKN
+393 LSSNKSRKS
-402 QNQNQNQIEEN
+402 QNED
-413 NNNSNNLNNNNTSEI
+413 NNNSYEQ

-433 LLYFKMMQLQKEETE
+433 LLNFKMSQLQKEESE
-448 LKETKNKLEIEKSIL
+448 LKDKKYRLEIEKSIL
-463 IHEINLYNQESKCSF
+463 IHEINLYNQESRCTFS
-478 YQKKEGWPLLG
+478 QKKEGWPLLG
-489 GRYQVISLLGKGG
+489 GRYQIVGLLGKGG

-513 NHMYVACKLH
+513 NHIYVACKLH

-538 KHTVRENQIHQEI
+538 KHTIRENQIHKEI

-625 ENIIFNNMEVK
+625 ENIIFNNMEAK

-646 ESNTDR
+646 ESNTDK

-665 LPPECFEEKKNVDIS
+665 LPPECFEEKKKVNIS
-680 SKVDIWSV
+680 SKVDIWSI

-711 LKDRVMQNAK
+711 LKERVMQNAK
-721 VVEIPSKPNISEEC
+721 VVEIPNKPNISDEC
-735 KDFIRR
+735 KDFIRH
-741 CLAYHPEDR
+741 CLAYHQEDR

-759 PFIKQE
+759 PFIKQD

-772 KLKSG
+772 KMKSG
-777 SNNSSNNNLV
+777 NISNNLNVSPFNL
-787 VPPFCI
+787 

>member
-1 MTDQFI
+1 MKDTFI
-7 PPIPLAALGPKILL
+7 PPMPLTGLGPKILL
-21 EETKIKNIESR
+21 EENKIKSIESR

-69 KEIKENINTINEN
+69 KEIKENINTINDN
-82 NKNKTINILKTNTA
+82 NKTKTINTIKNA
-96 TKTEEKFLQKKRNLD
+96 SINKSEEKFLNKKRNLD
-111 DKKKIIQFE
+111 DKT
-120 EKLLNDDL
+120 LNDDL
-128 LNNEKHC
+128 SPNDKHS
-135 SNKSNF
+135 SNQSF
-141 SEKSSKSDNNNNNS
+141 SEKSSKSDNNN
-155 GSELSPKNNITNNNT
+155 SELSPKNNTTNNTGN
-170 NNNNNGTAS
+170 AS
-179 NKYNNKSILDYYPT
+179 NKYNKSILDYYPT
-193 KFISRSNTN
+193 KFISRSYNN
-202 SNIIKNTNNNIT
+202 SNIVKNHNYSST
-214 SHKKNSGE
+214 HKKNSGD
-222 KNTNNKDSANKDLTQ
+222 KFSTNKDNKDINNP
-237 ELELNEHNNSGEKN
+237 ELELKEQK
-251 KNINHTN
+251 INHIN
-258 NTELNTIEQ
+258 NTEYNTIEQ
-267 LMKKISEQNL
+267 LMKKLNEQNL
-277 IIESKDKEISSMR
+277 IIESKDKEISSMKM
-290 LTLKEN
+290 LLKEN
-296 EEIIQNLQEY
+296 EEIINNLQEY
-306 KKNSDIEIK
+306 KKNSDLEIK

-327 ISALQREKKNKWIN
+327 ISTLQREKKNKWIN
-341 EQEYNLGKFGIQRF
+341 EQEYSLGKFGIQRF

-363 WEDGKKIVELKKNLE
+363 WEDGVKIIELKKNLE
-378 NIKLQREELD
+378 NIKQQREELD

-393 LSSNKNRKN
+393 LSSIKNRK
-402 QNQNQNQIEEN
+402 NQNQNQIEEN
-413 NNNSNNLNNNNTSEI
+413 NNMTNNISDI
-428 DDSKE
+428 DDSKG
-433 LLYFKMMQLQKEETE
+433 LLYFKMMQLQKEEVE

-478 YQKKEGWPLLG
+478 AQKKEGWPLLG
-489 GRYQVISLLGKGG
+489 GRYQIVGLLGKGG

-585 LQRNRFIQEK
+585 LQRNRCIQEK

-646 ESNTDR
+646 ESNTDK

-665 LPPECFEEKKNVDIS
+665 LPPECFEDRKNVDIS

-711 LKDRVMQNAK
+711 LKDKVMQNAK
-721 VVEIPSKPNISEEC
+721 VVDIPNKPNISEEC
-735 KDFIRR
+735 KDFIKK
-741 CLAYHPEDR
+741 CLAYHQEDR

-759 PFIKQE
+759 PFIKQD

-777 SNNSSNNNLV
+777 NNNSNNNSTNNLI
-787 VPPFCI
+787 VPPLCL

>member
-1 MTDQFI
+1 MKDPFI
-7 PPIPLAALGPKILL
+7 PPIPLATLAPKILL
-21 EETKIKNIESR
+21 EENKIKNIESR

-61 ILNGPLAP
+61 ILNAPLAP

-82 NKNKTINILKTNTA
+82 NKNKTINFLKNNNA
-96 TKTEEKFLQKKRNLD
+96 VKPEEKFLQKKRNLD
-111 DKKKIIQFE
+111 DKKKISQFE
-120 EKLLNDDL
+120 EKLLNDDF

-141 SEKSSKSDNNNNNS
+141 SEKSSKSENNNNNS
-155 GSELSPKNNITNNNT
+155 GSELSPKNNTTNNNT
-170 NNNNNGTAS
+170 NNNNGTAS

-202 SNIIKNTNNNIT
+202 SNIIKNTNNNIS

-222 KNTNNKDSANKDLTQ
+222 KNTNINKDLNQ
-237 ELELNEHNNSGEKN
+237 EFETNEHNNSGEKN
-251 KNINHTN
+251 KNNNGINHVN
-258 NTELNTIEQ
+258 NSELNTIEQ

-296 EEIIQNLQEY
+296 EEIILNLQEY

-355 SHGQILDY
+355 SHGQIMDY

-402 QNQNQNQIEEN
+402 QNQNQIEDN
-413 NNNSNNLNNNNTSEI
+413 NINNLNNLNNNNSSEI

-433 LLYFKMMQLQKEETE
+433 LLYFKMMQLQKEEAE

-463 IHEINLYNQESKCSF
+463 IHEINLYNQETKCSF

-711 LKDRVMQNAK
+711 LKDRIMQNAK
-721 VVEIPSKPNISEEC
+721 VVEIPSKPSISEEC

-772 KLKSG
+772 KLKCG

>member
-1 MTDQFI
+1 MKDTFI
-7 PPIPLAALGPKILL
+7 PPMPLTGLGPKILL
-21 EETKIKNIESR
+21 EENKIKSIESR

-69 KEIKENINTINEN
+69 KEIKENINTINDN
-82 NKNKTINILKTNTA
+82 NKTKTINIIKNA
-96 TKTEEKFLQKKRNLD
+96 SINKSEEKFLNKKRNLD
-111 DKKKIIQFE
+111 DKT
-120 EKLLNDDL
+120 LNDDL
-128 LNNEKHC
+128 SPNDKHS
-135 SNKSNF
+135 SNQSF
-141 SEKSSKSDNNNNNS
+141 SEKSSKSDNNN
-155 GSELSPKNNITNNNT
+155 SELSPKNNTTNNTGN
-170 NNNNNGTAS
+170 AS
-179 NKYNNKSILDYYPT
+179 NKYNKSILDYYPT
-193 KFISRSNTN
+193 KFISRSYNN
-202 SNIIKNTNNNIT
+202 SNIVKNHNYSST
-214 SHKKNSGE
+214 HKKNSGD
-222 KNTNNKDSANKDLTQ
+222 KFSTNKDNKDINNP
-237 ELELNEHNNSGEKN
+237 ELELKERE
-251 KNINHTN
+251 INHIN
-258 NTELNTIEQ
+258 NNEYNTIEQ
-267 LMKKISEQNL
+267 LMKKLNEQNL
-277 IIESKDKEISSMR
+277 IIESKDKEISSMKM
-290 LTLKEN
+290 LLKEN
-296 EEIIQNLQEY
+296 EEIINNLQEY
-306 KKNSDIEIK
+306 KKNSDLEIK
-315 RCRLDISNMAKE
+315 RCRLDISNLAKE
-327 ISALQREKKNKWIN
+327 ISTLQREKKNKWIN
-341 EQEYNLGKFGIQRF
+341 EQEYSLGKFGIQRF

-363 WEDGKKIVELKKNLE
+363 WEDGVKIIELKKNLE
-378 NIKLQREELD
+378 NIKQQREELD

-393 LSSNKNRKN
+393 LSSIKNRK
-402 QNQNQNQIEEN
+402 NQNQNQIEEN
-413 NNNSNNLNNNNTSEI
+413 NNMTNNISDI
-428 DDSKE
+428 DDSKG
-433 LLYFKMMQLQKEETE
+433 LLYFKMMQLQKEEVE

-478 YQKKEGWPLLG
+478 AQKKEGWPLLG
-489 GRYQVISLLGKGG
+489 GRYQIVGLLGKGG

-585 LQRNRFIQEK
+585 LQRNRCIQEK

-646 ESNTDR
+646 ESNTDK

-665 LPPECFEEKKNVDIS
+665 LPPECFEDRKNVDIS

-711 LKDRVMQNAK
+711 LKDKVMQNAK
-721 VVEIPSKPNISEEC
+721 VVDIPNKPNISEEC
-735 KDFIRR
+735 KDFIKK
-741 CLAYHPEDR
+741 CLAYHQEDR

-759 PFIKQE
+759 PFIKQD

-777 SNNSSNNNLV
+777 NNNSNNNSTNNLI
-787 VPPFCI
+787 VPPLCL